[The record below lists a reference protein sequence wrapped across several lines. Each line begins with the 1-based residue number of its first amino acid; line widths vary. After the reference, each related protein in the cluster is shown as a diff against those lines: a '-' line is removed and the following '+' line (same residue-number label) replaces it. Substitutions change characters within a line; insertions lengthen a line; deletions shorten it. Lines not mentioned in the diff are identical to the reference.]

1 MSPASRPKNSRPSLP
16 LLARLFA
23 HLRERDAEG
32 SFLFLM
38 ACVVG
43 LVMGLVSTAFRLMV
57 LRSHDFF
64 SPASSGRFSISR
76 VLPGDFA
83 LLFQVVSPAIGGLVI
98 GLLIYKVLDLRG
110 GHGVPSVMKAVATG
124 QVNLPASMA
133 IKSASSP
140 ITITSG
146 GSAGPEGPIVEI
158 GAVIGSVIGARAHV
172 RKDQIGTLIGC
183 GAAAGIAAV
192 FNAPLGGVVF
202 ALELIMRDLQVRKFA
217 PVVVS
222 AVIASV
228 TSATLLPNSPAFQK
242 LSPEILGTIQP
253 NGFMIFHFVMLGL
266 LCGVVAIVLVSTL
279 YRVGDFIN
287 GIDLPLWIKPA
298 IGGLMVGLLALL
310 RPEVMG
316 EGNEFV
322 NEQLFGASVFTE
334 AAWTLSLVFLLVC
347 LLKIVATS
355 LTLGSGGTGG
365 VFAPSMMT
373 GAFAGASLGV
383 LAEGV
388 MPGTAPHF
396 HIFVMAGM
404 AGVVGSALGIPLAA
418 TLIIFEVAGNEYELM
433 LPLMITVAVSTLLT
447 ARMKK
452 GSVYTVSLLRD
463 GFDVEKPSAPARD
476 PLLDIRVRDIMSASY
491 IALKPDD
498 GLGRILELLGETE
511 DNAFVVQNA
520 SGELQGVISTNDLRA
535 VVNLGEIG
543 GAAFI
548 AQDIADTNPPALYPE
563 STAARALEIFTSSD
577 IEGIPIVESE
587 VSRRVVGVVSRA
599 AVLHAYHRAS
609 ADRTR

>member
-1 MSPASRPKNSRPSLP
+1 MNSTQIQKSHPRSLP
-16 LLARLFA
+16 FLARLLA
-23 HLRERDAEG
+23 YLRERDAEG

-43 LVMGLVSTAFRLMV
+43 LAMGLVSTAFRWMV

-64 SPASSGRFSISR
+64 SPHSASPVSISQI
-76 VLPGDFA
+76 LPGDFGRG
-83 LLFQVVSPAIGGLVI
+83 FQVLSPALGGLVI
-98 GLLIYKVLDLRG
+98 GLLIYKLLNLRG

-124 QVNLPASMA
+124 KVNLPPSMA

-158 GAVIGSVIGARAHV
+158 GAVIGSLIGAKAHV
-172 RKDQIGTLIGC
+172 RKDQVGTLIGC

-228 TSATLLPNSPAFQK
+228 TSATLLPNSPAFDQI
-242 LSPEILGTIQP
+242 SPEILGTIQP
-253 NGFMIFHFVMLGL
+253 TGFMLGQFVLLGL
-266 LCGVVAIVLVSTL
+266 LCGVVAAGLVSAL
-279 YRVGDFIN
+279 YRIGDFIN
-287 GIDLPLWIKPA
+287 GIKLPLWIKPA
-298 IGGLMVGLLALL
+298 IGGLLVGLLALL
-310 RPEVMG
+310 RPEVLG

-322 NEQLFGASVFTE
+322 NEQLLRESVFTE
-334 AAWTLSLVFLLVC
+334 AAWTLSLTFLFIC

-355 LTLGSGGTGG
+355 FTLGTGGTGG
-365 VFAPSMMT
+365 VFAPSLMT

-383 LAEGV
+383 LMEEL

-396 HIFVMAGM
+396 HIFTMAGM
-404 AGVVGSALGIPLAA
+404 AGVVASALGIPLAA
-418 TLIIFEVAGNEYELM
+418 TLIIFEIAGNEYELM

-463 GFDVEKPSAPARD
+463 GFDVEKSAAPRD
-476 PLLDIRVRDIMSASY
+476 PLLDIKIRDIMSESY
-491 IALKPDD
+491 VALKPDD
-498 GLGRILELLGETE
+498 NLSHILELLGETE

-520 SGELQGVISTNDLRA
+520 EGHLQGIISTNDLRA

-543 GAAFI
+543 AVAFI
-548 AQDIADTNPPALYPE
+548 AQDIADTNPPVLYPE

-587 VSRRVVGVVSRA
+587 VSRRVIGVVSRG
-599 AVLHAYHRAS
+599 AVLHAYHRVA
-609 ADRTR
+609 AEHE